1 MECCLSTPSGYKN
14 CEHINFHFAFDYAH
28 IAAMLWCGVPEDQLQ
43 DHLSK
48 ASEIRSGVYDIA
60 YMPCLKLRCQL
71 IHTAIDQ
78 GNLPVCRENGIP
90 VSTGELVAKGRRH
103 IRRQDLK
110 EWISLYFENDKPS
123 FLFDEIERN
132 THSLI
137 TKDAYDVL
145 KADNDASKI
154 RLSNAETWA
163 KEHKQKYNELLTEAE
178 NMRSCIEKM
187 TSAES
192 QVISETEQE
201 KLLKQ
206 IGALAILLSKKNNTY
221 KKSSDEPN
229 ISQIAIAVD
238 EMLGFLPDANIKGL
252 SNSSLRASITEGLAL
267 LHK

>member
-14 CEHINFHFAFDYAH
+14 CQHINFHFAFDYIH
-28 IAAMLWCGVPEDQLQ
+28 IAAMLWCGVPEDQVQ

-48 ASEIRSGVYDIA
+48 AILIRPGVYDIV

-78 GNLPVCRENGIP
+78 GKLPVCRENGIP
-90 VSTGELVAKGRRH
+90 VPTGEIVAKDRRH
-103 IRRQDLK
+103 VRRQDLK
-110 EWISLYFENDKPS
+110 EWISLYCENDKPS

-137 TKDAYDVL
+137 TKDTYDAL

-154 RLSNAETWA
+154 RLSNAEALA
-163 KEHKQKYNELLTEAE
+163 KEHIQKYNELLTESA
-178 NMRSCIEKM
+178 NMKSFIEKM
-187 TSAES
+187 TSAEN
-192 QVISETEQE
+192 QVISETEPQ

-206 IGALAILLSKKNNTY
+206 IGVLALLLSKKNNSLR
-221 KKSSDEPN
+221 KSSDEPN
-229 ISQIAIAVD
+229 ASQIAIAVD

-252 SNSSLRASITEGLAL
+252 SNSNLRASIADGLAL

>member
-1 MECCLSTPSGYKN
+1 
-14 CEHINFHFAFDYAH
+14 
-28 IAAMLWCGVPEDQLQ
+28 
-43 DHLSK
+43 
-48 ASEIRSGVYDIA
+48 
-60 YMPCLKLRCQL
+60 
-71 IHTAIDQ
+71 
-78 GNLPVCRENGIP
+78 
-90 VSTGELVAKGRRH
+90 
-103 IRRQDLK
+103 
-110 EWISLYFENDKPS
+110 
-123 FLFDEIERN
+123 
-132 THSLI
+132 
-137 TKDAYDVL
+137 
-145 KADNDASKI
+145 
-154 RLSNAETWA
+154 
-163 KEHKQKYNELLTEAE
+163 
-178 NMRSCIEKM
+178 MRSCIEKM